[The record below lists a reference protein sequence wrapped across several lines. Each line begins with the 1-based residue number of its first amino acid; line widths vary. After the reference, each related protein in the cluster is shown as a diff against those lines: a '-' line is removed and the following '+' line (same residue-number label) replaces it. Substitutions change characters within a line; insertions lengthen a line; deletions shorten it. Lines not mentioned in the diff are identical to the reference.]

1 MAVHFKYN
9 LDLNENILITAQDL
23 SRTDNSINELKIR
36 IEENIKILKEQIYQ
50 LLEKSFKNN
59 SDITRAQSDITR
71 AQSDITRAQSDIDNS
86 QKDISILLNRLNSD
100 FLKFAQDV
108 EDYKKITNERIEKL
122 FKLIVITNEKLG
134 NKIT

>member
-9 LDLNENILITAQDL
+9 LDFNENILITAQDL
-23 SRTDNSINELKIR
+23 SRTDNSINDLKIR

-50 LLEKSFKNN
+50 LLEKSFINK
-59 SDITRAQSDITR
+59 
-71 AQSDITRAQSDIDNS
+71 SDITRAQSDIDNFSNS

-100 FLKFAQDV
+100 FLKFVQDI

>member
-71 AQSDITRAQSDIDNS
+71 AQSDSDNS

>member
-59 SDITRAQSDITR
+59 SDITRAQSDI
-71 AQSDITRAQSDIDNS
+71 DNS

>member
-71 AQSDITRAQSDIDNS
+71 AQSDIDNS